1 MLDTIQAMSLLA
13 IMEIVGPVLLAAALI
28 YGVYHSRRR
37 RGQQQQADAA
47 TRHLYTQEEARRS
60 D

>member
-1 MLDTIQAMSLLA
+1 MLDTIQGMSLLT
-13 IMEIVGPVLLAAALI
+13 IMEVVGPILLGVGLI
-28 YGVYHSRRR
+28 YGLYHSRRR

-47 TRHLYTQEEARRS
+47 TRRLYAQEEGRRP